1 MERALT
7 KASRR
12 GAVRGALTGGI
23 AVAVV
28 LTAFLG
34 AQEDTAGTQR
44 RQRADGAGEVTIP
57 FRIGPANCVDRA
69 RLYEVT
75 MRIYNVLAQPV
86 GVPVLVSAQ
95 GSETAQPSAAGQ
107 PIVKLRLPCG
117 RYTAR
122 WNGLHAQTGRRLAPG
137 VYVTELVIDGQRVT
151 RKMTLDR

>member
-7 KASRR
+7 QPSRR
-12 GAVRGALTGGI
+12 GAVRGVLTGGI

-28 LTAFLG
+28 LTVDLG
-34 AQEDTAGTQR
+34 AQADTARTQR
-44 RQRADGAGEVTIP
+44 RERAGGSREITIP

-69 RLYEVT
+69 RLYDVT

-86 GVPVLVSAQ
+86 GLPVLVSGQ
-95 GSETAQPSAAGQ
+95 GSDTARASAAGP
-107 PIVKLRLPCG
+107 PIVNLRLPCG

-122 WNGLHAQTGRRLAPG
+122 WNGQHAQTGRRLAPG